1 MSQALARQRCWT
13 HAQREAV
20 SRCPACRRFY
30 CRECVTEHDGRLLC
44 VQCLLAG
51 TAVNA
56 ARPGT
61 RWLVLLAAAVLG
73 VLVSFVVFYTT
84 GYVLQQLPPAW
95 ASGADAGGTDSE

>member
-44 VQCLLAG
+44 VQCLSAG
-51 TAVNA
+51 TAVKA

-61 RWLVLLAAAVLG
+61 RWLLWAAAAVLG

-95 ASGADAGGTDSE
+95 ASGTDAE